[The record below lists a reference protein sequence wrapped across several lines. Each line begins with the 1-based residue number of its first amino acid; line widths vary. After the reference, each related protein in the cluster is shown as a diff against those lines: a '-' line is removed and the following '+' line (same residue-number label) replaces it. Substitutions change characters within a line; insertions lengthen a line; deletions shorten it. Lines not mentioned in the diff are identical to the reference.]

1 MRKNGNI
8 KSNVYFNPDPKK
20 HPPPLSQEDSDSN
33 MERHIRAKY
42 EYQNFRRGPTNG
54 LRDSVGSSGAGSSSF
69 GVSTG
74 SDASSLPLSSNSNSG
89 GKASTLPKKSK
100 LSMSFFRSSS
110 PSSAKVNQILGTNTA
125 PFSDAPQPPRPTPKR
140 GSVAFPHGMATA
152 TPLELYGDQIKSL
165 REMGFTNVSQC
176 LEVLQKTDGRMMQ
189 AVEILIR
196 LNKAEDKRP
205 EPPPKNEPFG
215 LTVHKTGPA
224 TLQRPVRTG
233 ESVSNNPFDALDKEA
248 PLPPLPRS
256 AQSTGSSVPLQTSLS
271 LPGQLS
277 TYQQQQT
284 MGAQVGWNG
293 AAVNGGYSASS
304 FQMNIMAQ
312 ALPTPQSNPFQQ
324 QQLQQAAQPLYPMTT
339 GSTASSYNP
348 FMTPSSPPQQPI
360 FSPSQQLR
368 VAQSQPNIQAGMS
381 PGSQLFQPQP
391 PQPSATFPLA
401 APYQIQPNFN
411 FYAQQQQQLMSTS
424 TTHPSFSQQQLMPQR
439 SGYDKNSIL
448 ALYSAPQLAPPRA
461 QNQVEVKTSPQ
472 FQEPAS
478 PQQPQ
483 TGSNNPF
490 ANGAGAGGS
499 AGAVGTNGN
508 ASRESVDFGGW
519 QTGRHSPDAF
529 ASLAFGGR

>member
-1 MRKNGNI
+1 MRKNGNV

-42 EYQNFRRGPTNG
+42 EYQNFRRDTANG
-54 LRDSVGSSGAGSSSF
+54 LRDSVGLSGAGSSSF
-69 GVSTG
+69 GNSTG
-74 SDASSLPLSSNSNSG
+74 SHASSPPLLSNSNFG

-110 PSSAKVNQILGTNTA
+110 PSSAKVNQILGTSTA
-125 PFSDAPQPPRPTPKR
+125 PFSDASQPPRPTPKR
-140 GSVAFPHGMATA
+140 GSVVFPHGMATA

-233 ESVSNNPFDALDKEA
+233 ESASNNPFDALDKEA

-256 AQSTGSSVPLQTSLS
+256 AQSTGSGVPLQTSLS
-271 LPGQLS
+271 LPGQLPA
-277 TYQQQQT
+277 YQQQT

-304 FQMNIMAQ
+304 FQMNTMAQ

-348 FMTPSSPPQQPI
+348 FMTSSSSSQQSV
-360 FSPSQQLR
+360 FSPSQQLHM
-368 VAQSQPNIQAGMS
+368 AQSQPNLQAGMS

-401 APYQIQPNFN
+401 APYQTQPNFN
-411 FYAQQQQQLMSTS
+411 FYAQQQQQLMSPP
-424 TTHPSFSQQQLMPQR
+424 TTYPSLQPQR
-439 SGYDKNSIL
+439 TSYDKNSIL
-448 ALYSAPQLAPPRA
+448 ALYGAPQLAPPRA
-461 QNQVEVKTSPQ
+461 QNPVEVKTSPQ
-472 FQEPAS
+472 LQEPAS

-499 AGAVGTNGN
+499 TGAAGTNGS